1 MSHEAVCRA
10 QENCLTISVAVL
22 HQRMSSTKLAVEIFD
37 SGLTCTE
44 AVAMAGMKRMGR
56 QSDLIPRIAT
66 GFGGG
71 LSRTKSVCGALTGG
85 VLVLSAAFGRDK
97 LGDDRDVLVSKVPVA
112 GEGISCAFWQRQLL
126 HPHRPRF
133 QRPGCAVPI
142 SPARAC
148 AMRGY
153 VEYVCERLDELL

>member
-1 MSHEAVCRA
+1 
-10 QENCLTISVAVL
+10 
-22 HQRMSSTKLAVEIFD
+22 
-37 SGLTCTE
+37 
-44 AVAMAGMKRMGR
+44 MKRLGR

-97 LGDDRDVLVSKVPVA
+97 LGDDRDVLVSKVQTLVDGFRAHLAATTALPY
-112 GEGISCAFWQRQLL
+112 
-126 HPHRPRF
+126 RPGF
-133 QRPGCAVPI
+133 QRTD
-142 SPARAC
+142 RAASIASASR
-148 AMRGY
+148 AMPRY